1 MGRGKRRKKR
11 LRRPTGTI
19 KDRNIQLLPSGMPV
33 IGDPLVLKF
42 PEDKEAAEEMAMRGL
57 IAALRADEG
66 PFRFSSFTR
75 HPQPDGP
82 DFEIEW
88 NGHRGYIELTEL
100 APLRGP
106 YSTAKRVFTVAEMA
120 RCMEQAVNQKQQKY
134 LARPHRPLFLLIY
147 VTDDAFYITEE
158 VLAVFA
164 YRLRGRKDIIF
175 EAVFY
180 LAFWADGRPCVRVAY
195 PLERDISQ
203 EYVERVL
210 DQQVIN
216 PDTDQ
221 YRVIEEDPA
230 TNSLVIRQYL
240 PRGADMNRL
249 VDSIKAML
257 PGIDR
262 ILGEKSK

>member
-1 MGRGKRRKKR
+1 M
-11 LRRPTGTI
+11 
-19 KDRNIQLLPSGMPV
+19 
-33 IGDPLVLKF
+33 
-42 PEDKEAAEEMAMRGL
+42 
-57 IAALRADEG
+57 
-66 PFRFSSFTR
+66 
-75 HPQPDGP
+75 
-82 DFEIEW
+82 
-88 NGHRGYIELTEL
+88 
-100 APLRGP
+100 
-106 YSTAKRVFTVAEMA
+106 
-120 RCMEQAVNQKQQKY
+120 
-134 LARPHRPLFLLIY
+134 
-147 VTDDAFYITEE
+147 
-158 VLAVFA
+158 
-164 YRLRGRKDIIF
+164 
-175 EAVFY
+175 
-180 LAFWADGRPCVRVAY
+180 AY

-221 YRVIEEDPA
+221 YRVIEEAPA